1 MDPKKLQN
9 NPGALKIGQLLK
21 TNKMAKLIEL
31 VLVFLIAL
39 VFIWIF
45 KSSSNDDLIYNQAI
59 IWLANVI
66 MLGMVWL
73 GIKLRGDNLKD
84 FGFGFKTFDL
94 RMALKIVLQ
103 SFLVFVLAIVG
114 FMLGSVIMANITGV
128 PQTTNMASY
137 DYLKDNIPMLAL
149 TLLGVYF
156 VSSFGEE
163 VIYRAFLINR
173 FMELGLKG
181 KAGRFLA
188 VLLSAVFF
196 GLAHYG
202 WGAMGIVQT
211 GFMGLALGWSYF
223 IFKKRIWTLVLAH
236 AYMDTILM
244 IQLYLGQ

>member
-1 MDPKKLQN
+1 MNSKESKLNSLAQ
-9 NPGALKIGQLLK
+9 KIGQQLVK
-21 TNKMAKLIEL
+21 NKKAKVFEL
-31 VLVFLIAL
+31 VLVFFIAF
-39 VFIWIF
+39 VFIWLF
-45 KSSSNDDLIYNQAI
+45 KSSNNDDLIYNQAI
-59 IWLANVI
+59 IWLANVM

-73 GIKLRGDNLKD
+73 GIKLRGGSLKD

-94 RMALKIVLQ
+94 KLALKIVLQ
-103 SFLVFVLAIVG
+103 SLLVFVLAIVG
-114 FMLGSVIMANITGV
+114 FMLGSIIMANITGV

-173 FMELGLKG
+173 FLELGLKG
-181 KAGRFLA
+181 KSGKLLA
-188 VLLSAVFF
+188 VLFSAIFF

-202 WGAMGIVQT
+202 WGTMGMVQT

-223 IFKKRIWTLVLAH
+223 LFKKRIWTLVLAH

>member
-1 MDPKKLQN
+1 MNSKESKLNGLAQ
-9 NPGALKIGQLLK
+9 KIGQQLVK
-21 TNKMAKLIEL
+21 NKKAKVFEL
-31 VLVFLIAL
+31 VLVFFIAF
-39 VFIWIF
+39 VFIWLF
-45 KSSSNDDLIYNQAI
+45 KSSNNDDLIYNQAI
-59 IWLANVI
+59 IWLANVM

-73 GIKLRGDNLKD
+73 GIKLRGDSLKD

-94 RMALKIVLQ
+94 KLALKIVLQ
-103 SFLVFVLAIVG
+103 SLLVFILAIVG
-114 FMLGSVIMANITGV
+114 FMLGSIIMANITGV

-173 FMELGLKG
+173 FLELGLKG
-181 KAGRFLA
+181 KSGKLLA
-188 VLLSAVFF
+188 VLFSAIFF

-202 WGAMGIVQT
+202 WGTMGMVQT

-223 IFKKRIWTLVLAH
+223 LFKKRIWTLVLAH